1 MKIKAGTKKI
11 IILSSMVILLVVVAT
26 LNIVLTLNSS
36 VDKTGGNVES
46 VATFFSAYRTDRTT
60 TRDQEFLRL
69 DAIIQGDAT
78 SDAAKAAAEEQ
89 KLIIVNNAEK
99 ELILEGLIKARG
111 FEDAVVTIG
120 SEKIN
125 VVVKSAEELSRAD
138 ATKVFNIILDELNC
152 DPEDII
158 IVPYK

>member
-36 VDKTGGNVES
+36 VPTTDNGES
-46 VATFFSAYRTDRTT
+46 VATFFSAYRDDRTT

-69 DAIIQGDAT
+69 DAIIQGET
-78 SDAAKAAAEEQ
+78 TTDAAKLAAEEQ
-89 KLIIVNNAEK
+89 KLLLVNNIEK
-99 ELILEGLIKARG
+99 ELIVEGLIKARG

-120 SEKIN
+120 SEKVN
-125 VVVKSAEELSRAD
+125 VVVKSEEELTRAD
-138 ATKVFNIILDELNC
+138 STKVFNIVLDELNC
-152 DPEDII
+152 NPENII
-158 IVPYK
+158 IIPYK